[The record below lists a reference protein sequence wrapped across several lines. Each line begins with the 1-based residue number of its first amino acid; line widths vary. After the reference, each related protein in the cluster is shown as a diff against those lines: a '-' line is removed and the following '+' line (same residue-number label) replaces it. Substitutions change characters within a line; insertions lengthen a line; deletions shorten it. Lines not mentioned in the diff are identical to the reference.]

1 MARYS
6 MCMNIGRLQYCQDIN
21 SSNLIYIVNAILV
34 KIPAHFVVEI
44 DKVILKFTW
53 KYKECM

>member
-34 KIPAHFVVEI
+34 KIPASYYYF
-44 DKVILKFTW
+44 F
-53 KYKECM
+53 KYFLNIFIGV